1 MYGHQL
7 GEFSYSK
14 SDLGN
19 ERVNIFFWCNFFQGH
34 AMAGGCV
41 LGLSCDY
48 RVMAE
53 GFRIGMVE
61 IEAVSYY

>member
-1 MYGHQL
+1 
-7 GEFSYSK
+7 
-14 SDLGN
+14 
-19 ERVNIFFWCNFFQGH
+19 
-34 AMAGGCV
+34 MAGGCV

-61 IEAVSYY
+61 IEAVSYFKFLDKKVM